1 MLTVLQNKSIDL
13 LDTVVKTLESYDG
26 LDKRESY
33 FAEKCIHNNS
43 YKEDTKASREYDDKS
58 PEMDDDDDQDNETLA
73 PGEKFKHLSFELL
86 DIGLV
91 QTAKGFKYLKSTP
104 IYQVTDRYINY
115 EDKLEKTVENG
126 AKLYRFLNTN
136 VYSPLKENFYV
147 VYDQSKGYISFMV
160 KFVSEHFAEHQHK
173 ITDYVKEHYE
183 NVQIFV
189 KENWL
194 RLDFNNDGHVS
205 KEDLKKGLT
214 EIYDFIKNFEYY
226 QTAVEIKSSLY
237 KEAIKYMQKD
247 LQNDEQKKES
257 KMDENDSKIDKL
269 LDEE

>member
-1 MLTVLQNKSIDL
+1 MLTVIQNKSIDI

-33 FAEKCIHNNS
+33 FADKCIHNS
-43 YKEDTKASREYDDKS
+43 HKEDSKSGRSYDDKS
-58 PEMDDDDDQDNETLA
+58 PEMEDDDDQDNDALA
-73 PGEKFKHLSFELL
+73 PGEKLKHLSFELL

-115 EDKLEKTVENG
+115 EDKFEKTVDNG
-126 AKLYRFLNTN
+126 AKLYRFLNN
-136 VYSPLKENFYV
+136 KVYSPLKDNFYV
-147 VYDQSKGYISFMV
+147 VYDQTTGYISFMI
-160 KFVSEHFAEHQHK
+160 KFISESFQEQQYK
-173 ITDYVKEHYE
+173 IQDYVKEHYE
-183 NVQIFV
+183 NVQVFI

-214 EIYDFIKNFEYY
+214 EIYEFIKNFEYY
-226 QTAVEIKSSLY
+226 ETAVEIKSSLY

-247 LQNDEQKKES
+247 L
-257 KMDENDSKIDKL
+257 
-269 LDEE
+269 